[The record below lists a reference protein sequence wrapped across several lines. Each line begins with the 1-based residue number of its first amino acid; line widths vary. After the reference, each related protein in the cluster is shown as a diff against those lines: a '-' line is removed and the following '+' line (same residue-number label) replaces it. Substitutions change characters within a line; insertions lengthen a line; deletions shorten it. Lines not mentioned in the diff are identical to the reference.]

1 MRIDAHQH
9 FWMYNSIRDAWIN
22 NDMQV
27 LCQNFL
33 PEDLWPLLQKNNMD
47 GCVAVQADQSIDE
60 TNFLLKLADENDFI
74 KAVVGWVDLRA
85 NDVEMQLEKFSH
97 NKKLKGFR
105 HIVQAEAQEDF
116 LLRDD
121 FCKGISLLKKFNFT
135 YDILVYPK
143 QLKTVIEFVKR
154 FPDQPFVIDHLAK
167 PNIKEGKIEKW
178 KNDIRVVAQFPNVYC
193 KLSGM
198 VTEADW
204 KHWTVADF
212 KPYIDIVLESF
223 GTKRVMFGSD
233 WPVCLLST
241 SYQQCCEVLE
251 QNTSHLND
259 EERSNLWGKNAER
272 FYNI

>member
-9 FWMYNSIRDAWIN
+9 FWMYNPIRDAWIN
-22 NDMQV
+22 DDMQV
-27 LCQNFL
+27 LRQNFL

-60 TNFLLKLADENDFI
+60 THFLLQLADENDFI

-85 NDVEMQLEKFSH
+85 NDVEKQLEKFSH
-97 NKKLKGFR
+97 HKKIKGFR

-121 FCKGISLLKKFNFT
+121 FCKGISLLQRFDFT

-143 QLKTVIEFVKR
+143 QLKSVIEFVKD

-167 PNIKEGKIEKW
+167 PNIKEGKNTEW
-178 KNDIRVVAQFPNVYC
+178 KNDIQAVAQFPNVYC

-198 VTEADW
+198 VTEAGW
-204 KHWTVADF
+204 KNWAVADF
-212 KPYIDIVLESF
+212 KPFIDIVLESF
-223 GTKRVMFGSD
+223 GAERVMFGSD
-233 WPVCLLST
+233 WPVCLLSA
-241 SYQQCCEVLE
+241 SYQQCCEVLG

>member
-22 NDMQV
+22 DDMQV
-27 LCQNFL
+27 LRKNFL
-33 PEDLWPLLQKNNMD
+33 PEDLRPLLQKNNMD

-60 TNFLLKLADENDFI
+60 TNFLLQLADENDFI

-85 NDVEMQLEKFSH
+85 NDVEKELEKFSH

-105 HIVQAEAQEDF
+105 HIVQAETQENF
-116 LLRDD
+116 LLRND
-121 FCKGISLLKKFNFT
+121 FCKGISLLNKFDFT

-143 QLKTVIEFVKR
+143 QLKTVIEFVKC

-204 KHWTVADF
+204 KHWTVANF

-233 WPVCLLST
+233 WPVCLLSG

>member
-1 MRIDAHQH
+1 
-9 FWMYNSIRDAWIN
+9 
-22 NDMQV
+22 MQM
-27 LCQNFL
+27 LRKNFL

-60 TNFLLKLADENDFI
+60 TNFLLQLADENDFI
-74 KAVVGWVDLRA
+74 KAVVGWVDLCA
-85 NDVEMQLEKFSH
+85 NDVEKELEKFSH

-105 HIVQAEAQEDF
+105 HIVQSEAQEDF

-167 PNIKEGKIEKW
+167 PNIKEGKIEEW
-178 KNDIRVVAQFPNVYC
+178 KNDIQAVAQFSNAYC

-204 KHWTVADF
+204 KHWTVAGF
-212 KPYIDIVLESF
+212 KPYVDIVLESF
-223 GTKRVMFGSD
+223 GTERVMFGSD
-233 WPVCLLST
+233 WPVCLLSA
-241 SYQQCCEVLE
+241 SYQQCCKILE
-251 QNTSHLND
+251 QNTSHLS
-259 EERSNLWGKNAER
+259 EREKENLWGKNAER

>member
-9 FWMYNSIRDAWIN
+9 FWIYNSFRDAWIN
-22 NDMQV
+22 DDMQV
-27 LCQNFL
+27 LRQNFL
-33 PEDLWPLLQKNNMD
+33 PEDLRPLLQKNNMD

-60 TNFLLKLADENDFI
+60 THFLLQLADENDFI

-85 NDVEMQLEKFSH
+85 NDIEKQLEKFSH

-105 HIVQAEAQEDF
+105 HIVQAEAQDDF

-121 FCKGISLLKKFNFT
+121 FCKGISLLKKFDFT

-167 PNIKEGKIEKW
+167 PNIKEGKIDGW
-178 KNDIRVVAQFPNVYC
+178 KNDIQTVAQFPNVYC

-198 VTEADW
+198 VTEASW
-204 KHWTVADF
+204 KHWSVADF
-212 KPYIDIVLESF
+212 NPYLDIVLESF

-233 WPVCLLST
+233 WPVCLLSA
-241 SYQQCCEVLE
+241 SYQQCCEILE
-251 QNTSHLND
+251 QHTSHLGE
-259 EERSNLWGKNAER
+259 EERVNLWGKNAER
-272 FYNI
+272 FYDI

>member
-9 FWMYNSIRDAWIN
+9 FWIYNSIRDAWIN
-22 NDMQV
+22 DDMQV
-27 LCQNFL
+27 LRQNFL
-33 PEDLWPLLQKNNMD
+33 PEDLRPLLQKNNMD

-60 TNFLLKLADENDFI
+60 TNFLLQLADENDFI
-74 KAVVGWVDLRA
+74 KAVIGWVDLRA

-105 HIVQAEAQEDF
+105 HIVQAEVQEDF

-121 FCKGISLLKKFNFT
+121 FCRGISLLNKFDFT

-167 PNIKEGKIEKW
+167 PNIKKGKNEEWEK
-178 KNDIRVVAQFPNVYC
+178 DIQAIAQFPNVYC

-233 WPVCLLST
+233 WPVCLLSA

-251 QNTSHLND
+251 QNTSYLND
-259 EERSNLWGKNAER
+259 EERRNLWGKNAER